1 MTAISINKHIYS
13 ILVNDEVLKGL
24 VGEKIYPLVAEEETT
39 FPFIIFRRNSIQTEY
54 TKDGRVND
62 TVEISITAVAND
74 YVTTVNIL
82 ERVREL
88 IECNRSLFIS
98 AKLTNVSED
107 YIDNAYIQEI
117 IFSIKIK

>member
-13 ILVNDEVLKGL
+13 ILANDEVLKGL

-74 YVTTVNIL
+74 YITTVNIL

>member
-88 IECNRSLFIS
+88 IEYNRSLFIS